1 MKKGF
6 GVVLFVL
13 VSAFCADAATAVD
26 ILKATGV
33 KGGLVVHVGC
43 GDGTLTADLRANE
56 SFKVHGLDA
65 SEANVQQARA
75 YLNSKGI
82 YGQVAVTRMD
92 GGKIPFIDNF
102 ATLVVVSDAKATT
115 QAEILRVLAP
125 GGKAYVNGKVETK
138 PLSKDRDE
146 WTHYLRDASNNA
158 VSTDKLVAP
167 PKHMQFRAGLEWSRL
182 HHKLASVSGVVTAKG
197 RMFYVQDSGPGGDM
211 SVPAKW
217 SVLARDAYNGTFLW
231 ERNID
236 SWSDYSRGFRSGPA
250 QLPRLLVTDGDA
262 LYLPLGIDQPTSA
275 LDAATGKALRSFKGS
290 EGTEELILHRGMLL
304 VVVGTPSP
312 TQADNLPGYQPTTA
326 RKVLAYNAA
335 TGAPAWQTGEIPV
348 GDLTA
353 STLAADDT
361 QVYFQGQAGVACL
374 DLKTGKQAWGP
385 GIKLTRALAAVRSP
399 AIVRAPDTRR
409 APDTGGAVKGRY
421 IHVRSGGNGSL
432 ALAEV
437 EVFSSGQNIARAG
450 TASQTSQISEKGKAS
465 NAIDGNTDGD
475 YNKGSISHTHKD
487 DPADAWELDLGK
499 IATIE
504 KISVWNRSSTIERL
518 DGSEVFILDDQ
529 RKSVWSG
536 MLGKT
541 TKGENVLSV
550 RAGAGTIGEA
560 IGPITA
566 SKLVEDSAGSKRK
579 KGSKPAPEITATSA
593 KKKSSKEKEP
603 KVKNSGLVSSGTST
617 LVVKDGVVLS
627 LDGKTLTA
635 YSAQDG
641 TELWS
646 GGDGLGGFRSPG
658 DIFVINGEVWLGNTF
673 TQALDLHTGKVVR
686 ETSILADIQT
696 LGHHHRCYREKA
708 TEHYIMA
715 GYRGIEYMDLQGDDH
730 ARNNWI
736 RGLCQYGI
744 MPANG
749 LTYAPPHACGCYME
763 AKLYGFWA
771 VSAEREGFKID
782 NTDNPLEKGP
792 AYGKIENQK
801 SKIKNADWPTLR
813 GDIKRSGATAMKLP
827 AKLSEGWKTKL
838 GTNLTAPVAANGLV
852 LAADKDSHT
861 VFAVDAATG
870 KKQWSFIAGGPIDS
884 PPTIHNGAAIFGC
897 HDGWVYCLR
906 LADGAL
912 AWRFRAAPA
921 DCLTM
926 NMDQVESVW
935 PVFGSVLVQNGLAY
949 FAAGHNSYLDG
960 GIFMYAL
967 DPATGKVVHRDRFD
981 SERPKIYTTA
991 DQKAELE
998 SKFPAQKLTQNATD
1012 YRTFVSPD
1020 KSDSFS
1026 MDGATMN
1033 DVVSGDGKNIFL
1045 RHLTYGADWKLQEEK
1060 KMHLF
1065 STSTFVDDNE
1075 NHRSHWAIGRGHFD
1089 RTPVA
1094 YPWIPE
1100 RSKGALLYPIGL
1112 MFAFDEMNSW
1122 GIERLNTKGDAGK
1135 DDYALFRKAIPNP
1148 SSDHLNDL
1156 IKSTGE
1162 SNWGGGD
1169 KEKTTWQWD
1178 VNPEIRPRA
1187 ILKAGDRIVLGGM
1200 PLKDESDP
1208 FATFEGRKGGVV
1220 KIYNADDGQ
1229 VTGEIKTASPIMW
1242 DGFAAANGRL
1252 YATLQDGSII
1262 CFE

>member
-1 MKKGF
+1 MRKSL
-6 GVVLFVL
+6 VAVLLVL
-13 VSAFCADAATAVD
+13 VAAFSVDAATAVD

-43 GDGTLTADLRANE
+43 GDGTLTADFRANN

-65 SEANVQQARA
+65 SEANVQKARA
-75 YLNSKGI
+75 YLNAKGI

-125 GGKAYVNGKVETK
+125 GGKVWINGKVATK

-146 WTHYLRDASNNA
+146 WTHYLHDASNNA

-197 RMFYVQDSGPGGDM
+197 RMFYVKDSGPGGDM
-211 SVPAKW
+211 SVPARW
-217 SVLARDAYNGTFLW
+217 SVLARDAYNSTFLW

-236 SWSDYSRGFRSGPA
+236 SWSDYSRGFRAGPA
-250 QLPRLLVTDGDA
+250 QLPRLLVTDGHA
-262 LYLPLGIDQPTSA
+262 LYLPLGIDQPVNA
-275 LDAATGKALRSFKGS
+275 LDAATGKTLHSFKGS

-304 VVVGTPSP
+304 VVVGSPSP
-312 TQADNLPGYQPTTA
+312 AQAQNLPGYQATTG
-326 RKVLAYNAA
+326 RKVLAFNAA
-335 TGAPAWQTGEIPV
+335 TGAAAWQTPEIPV
-348 GDLTA
+348 ADLTA
-353 STLAADDT
+353 ATLATDDT
-361 QVYFQGQAGVACL
+361 QVYFQGQNGVTCL
-374 DLKTGKQAWGP
+374 NLKTGKQIWGP
-385 GIKLTRALAAVRSP
+385 GSSSSKSSATSSASAS
-399 AIVRAPDTRR
+399 
-409 APDTGGAVKGRY
+409 GGPVKGRY

-437 EVFSSGQNIARAG
+437 QVFSGGQNIAMAG
-450 TASQTSQISEKGKAS
+450 SASQTSQISEKGKAS

-475 YNKGSISHTHKD
+475 YHKGSISHTHKD

-499 IATIE
+499 TAAIE
-504 KISVWNRSSTIERL
+504 KISVWNRSTTIERL

-536 MLGKT
+536 MLAKT
-541 TKGENVLSV
+541 TKGENVLPV

-560 IGPITA
+560 VGPITA
-566 SKLVEDSAGSKRK
+566 STLVKGNSGKAK
-579 KGSKPAPEITATSA
+579 KGGK
-593 KKKSSKEKEP
+593 KKKSETASADKKDKKKKSKKS
-603 KVKNSGLVSSGTST
+603 KGGGLVSPGAST

-635 YSAQDG
+635 YDAKDG
-641 TELWS
+641 TELWNS
-646 GGDGLGGFRSPG
+646 ADPGGFRSPG
-658 DIFVINGEVWLGNTF
+658 DIFVINGQVWLGNTF
-673 TQALDLHTGKVVR
+673 TQALDLRTGKVVR
-686 ETSILADIQT
+686 ETTVLKDIQT

-715 GYRGIEYMDLQGDDH
+715 GHRGIEYMDLQGNDH

-736 RGLCQYGI
+736 RGLCQYGV

-771 VSAEREGFKID
+771 VSAQREGFKID
-782 NTDNPLEKGP
+782 NTNNPLEKGP
-792 AYGKIENQK
+792 AYGKTKGQTGK
-801 SKIKNADWPTLR
+801 ADWPTLR
-813 GDIKRSGATAMKLP
+813 GDIQRSGTTAMKLS
-827 AKLSEGWKTKL
+827 AKLSKGWKTKL
-838 GTNLTAPVAANGLV
+838 GTRLTPPVAANGFVLV
-852 LAADKDSHT
+852 ADKDTHT
-861 VFAVDAATG
+861 VFAVDAASG
-870 KKQWSFIAGGPIDS
+870 KVKWSYIAGGPIDS

-906 LADGAL
+906 LTDGAL

-921 DCLTM
+921 DYLSM

-935 PVFGSVLVQNGLAY
+935 PVFGSVLVQNGLVY
-949 FAAGHNSYLDG
+949 CAAGHNSYLDG

-967 DPATGKVVHRDRFD
+967 DPATGKVAHRERFD
-981 SERPKIYTTA
+981 SERPEIFTTP

-998 SKFPAQKLTQNATD
+998 SKFPATKLTQNATD
-1012 YRTFVSPD
+1012 YRTFASPD

-1026 MDGATMN
+1026 INGATMN

-1045 RHLTYGADWKLQEEK
+1045 HHLTYGTDWKLQEEK
-1060 KMHLF
+1060 KLHLF
-1065 STSTFVDDNE
+1065 STSNLVDDNE

-1100 RSKGALLYPIGL
+1100 RSTGALLYPIGL
-1112 MFAFDEMNSW
+1112 MFAVDNMESW
-1122 GIERLNTKGDAGK
+1122 GIERLNTKGDPGK
-1135 DDYALFRKAIPNP
+1135 DNYALFRKTIPKP

-1162 SNWGGGD
+1162 SNWGGGG
-1169 KEKTTWQWD
+1169 KEKTTWQWN

-1187 ILKAGDRIVLGGM
+1187 ILKAGDSIVLGGM

-1220 KIYNADDGQ
+1220 KIFSAEDGK

-1242 DGFAAANGRL
+1242 DGFAAANGKL
-1252 YATLQDGSII
+1252 YASLQDGSII
-1262 CFE
+1262 CLK